1 MNKAYKVIWSKV
13 RNCYVVVSELA
24 KRNGKSAGRALMAT
38 VAAGL
43 VASTLQAM
51 PVFAADNVTYD
62 SADHDVITLDG
73 PVGTGTKI
81 TGAAEADITA
91 SSSDVVVGSQV
102 YAMQQQFAEFE
113 TTLSQNNSTIAQ
125 AQTAVNNMKTQVIGI
140 NSAVNTLTTQM
151 ETGFNVTIGG
161 AKVKTVNPD
170 NNVINFIA
178 GDNVVLAN
186 DNGSIKISAAGGSGT
201 SGDTSIFAKKD
212 ASNVAD
218 YAVQWG
224 EAIGVGTVTEG
235 DNGLV
240 NGDTVYKAL
249 SDKADVSALA
259 DKADKSALDDKA
271 DKSDLDNKADKSD
284 LDNKADKSDLDNK
297 ADKSDLD
304 GKADK
309 SDLDSKADKDL
320 GNITSDGVQVIKD
333 AVKDELDT
341 KLDTSVYE
349 EKMSSIDSSISNL
362 NDNKANIS
370 LNNLN
375 NNGKSVITN
384 IAQNS
389 FTVSGD
395 GETTGV
401 VVSSDNGKLV
411 YTVNAL
417 ATGTITEGSTGLVSG
432 DTVYQAIKD
441 LTSGGGGTPD
451 MSSYAKKDA
460 SNVADNTAQWG
471 EAIGTGEIAEG
482 NGELVTGGTVYTAL
496 DSKADKSDLDGKAD
510 KDSVY
515 TKDETDEKLDGK
527 ADKTALDSKADKA
540 DLDGKADKDSVY
552 TKDETDE
559 KLDGKADKTALDSKA
574 DKSDLDGKADKDSVY
589 TKDETD
595 EKLDGKADKTALDS
609 KADKADL
616 DGKADKDSVYTKD
629 ETDEKL
635 DGKADKTALDSKADK
650 ADLDGKADKD
660 SVYTKDET
668 DGLLADK
675 ANKDNI
681 YTKAETD
688 SKLDK
693 KADKTALDEKAD
705 KSDLDAKAD
714 KDAGN
719 IETAKWAEKLG
730 IGAVEE
736 GDTNLVTGDT
746 VAKAIADVNGT
757 DLIDKTDTTIRIGA
771 KAKYDGLDSVDISD
785 SNGNG
790 RYLRGII
797 TDETDDTSAASVGY
811 VKEVSRGVNAGL
823 QKLDDKINK
832 TGAGAA
838 AMANLHPLMDD
849 GDTRWNVAA
858 GVGTYHGETAAAVGV
873 FYKPSDRAMVNLSTT
888 IGSDTMFGAGV
899 TFAVDKPIA
908 NGLSKVQMAKQ
919 LNAQASMLEDQRRL
933 IENQQREIQELK
945 AVVAQLVK
953 NAK

>member
-574 DKSDLDGKADKDSVY
+574 DK
-589 TKDETD
+589 
-595 EKLDGKADKTALDS
+595 
-609 KADKADL
+609 
-616 DGKADKDSVYTKD
+616 
-629 ETDEKL
+629 
-635 DGKADKTALDSKADK
+635 

>member
-515 TKDETDEKLDGK
+515 TKDETD
-527 ADKTALDSKADKA
+527 
-540 DLDGKADKDSVY
+540 
-552 TKDETDE
+552 
-559 KLDGKADKTALDSKA
+559 
-574 DKSDLDGKADKDSVY
+574 
-589 TKDETD
+589 
-595 EKLDGKADKTALDS
+595 
-609 KADKADL
+609 
-616 DGKADKDSVYTKD
+616 
-629 ETDEKL
+629 
-635 DGKADKTALDSKADK
+635 
-650 ADLDGKADKD
+650 
-660 SVYTKDET
+660 
-668 DGLLADK
+668 GLLADK